1 MGIGE
6 FLNWWRAELS
16 GMLPEGWR
24 RRFEQRHD
32 TLLLSTDNGALLISR
47 RDNTRLDELGRVD
60 MAAPGA
66 GGRVAALLESL
77 LTERTHVEI
86 AVPPEK
92 LLVKK
97 VQLPLAAEEDLRQV
111 LGFEMQRQTP
121 FRDEQV
127 YFNYRVLARRPQSQ
141 QLDVELS
148 VVPRAVIEGVLG
160 RLDEWR
166 LLAEHGNAKGRQD
179 DGLFVFVPVG
189 SGQVSSGGLHR
200 GLLILNL
207 VLLATVLAIP
217 FLQQQDYLKQL
228 RAQLAEIRTAAAT
241 ASDLQQ
247 RIEQHHARARYLF
260 AQKTR
265 QPASVELL
273 EELSHRLPN
282 DTWLFRLEVR
292 DQRVHLQGVSTRASS
307 LIGELEASPLLE
319 NVRFASPVTQDGA
332 SGRERFHLSAG
343 IVPPDVTAI
352 AGNVRGGDS

>member
-6 FLNWWRAELS
+6 FFDWWRAELA

-24 RRFEQRHD
+24 RRFAKRQD
-32 TLLLSTDNGALLISR
+32 TLLLASNDGELEINR
-47 RDNTRLDELGRVD
+47 RDNGRIEELDRIH
-60 MAAPGA
+60 MTAPDA
-66 GGRVAALLESL
+66 GERVAALLESAASEG
-77 LTERTHVEI
+77 TRVEI

-92 LLVKK
+92 VLVKQ

-141 QLDVELS
+141 QIDVELS
-148 VVPRAVIEGVLG
+148 VVPRTVIESILG
-160 RLDEWR
+160 RLDDWE
-166 LLAEHGNAKGRQD
+166 LLAAPADSTNRQD
-179 DGLFVFVPVG
+179 DGLFVFVPVDN
-189 SGQVSSGGLHR
+189 GQVSSGRLHR

-207 VLLATVLAIP
+207 VLLGTVVAIP
-217 FLQQQDYLKQL
+217 LLQQQDYLEQL
-228 RAQLAEIRTAAAT
+228 RAQLAEIRAAAAT

-260 AQKTR
+260 EQKAR
-265 QPASVELL
+265 QPASVALL
-273 EELSHRLPN
+273 EELSERLPD
-282 DTWLFRLEVR
+282 DTWLFRMEVR
-292 DQRVHLQGVSTRASS
+292 DERVHLQGVSKRASA
-307 LIGELEASPLLE
+307 LIAALEGSPMLE

-343 IVPPDVTAI
+343 IVAADSTDV
-352 AGNVRGGDS
+352 AGSVEGRDS